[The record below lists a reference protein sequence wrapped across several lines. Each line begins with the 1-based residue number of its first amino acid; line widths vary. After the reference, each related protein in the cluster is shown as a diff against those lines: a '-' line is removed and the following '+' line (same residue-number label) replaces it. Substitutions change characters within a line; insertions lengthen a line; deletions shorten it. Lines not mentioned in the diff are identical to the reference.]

1 MEIDDIEITVNHSVV
16 IGFGDDL
23 KNINDVRVVIERENI
38 LPMPSVLTA
47 VECCLASYY
56 VFNLQYESRS
66 KALCHLLEFLYGMD
80 ISKHT
85 HKLPLNVKS
94 VIEAL
99 L

>member
-47 VECCLASYY
+47 VE
-56 VFNLQYESRS
+56 
-66 KALCHLLEFLYGMD
+66 
-80 ISKHT
+80 
-85 HKLPLNVKS
+85 
-94 VIEAL
+94 
-99 L
+99 